1 MQTKESKT
9 AKELETE
16 ISSHLG
22 GLEVTVYNDFI
33 SGWTATV
40 CAPLADVTKIVQIV
54 YELHAKYGLKEE
66 P

>member
-40 CAPLADVTKIVQIV
+40 CAPLADVTKIG
-54 YELHAKYGLKEE
+54 YCPG
-66 P
+66 